1 MVWCA
6 LRPDTI
12 APSRRTA
19 LESLLRRDRW
29 TTVAG
34 LVLLFLLSTW
44 YVLDGAGT
52 GMSTLAMTTWQF
64 PPPRYEYDANVW
76 SWSYAVVM
84 LGMWWVMMVA
94 MMLPS
99 AAPTIL
105 LYARVHRHHQP
116 HARAP
121 HVFLFLL
128 GYLLAWLLFSVAA
141 TLLHAVLE
149 RSGLLHGMLMWSSNA
164 TLTGA
169 LLLLAGAWQLTPLK
183 HACLVQCRGPAAWLS
198 RHWRP
203 GAPGALRMG
212 IHHGL
217 FCVGCCWSLMLLL
230 FAGGVMNL
238 VWIAGLAIL
247 VLLEKLL
254 PHGEW
259 LARVTGALLL
269 LAGCVMFFV

>member
-1 MVWCA
+1 MESCA
-6 LRPDTI
+6 PRPDAITT
-12 APSRRTA
+12 SRATP

-29 TTVAG
+29 LTAAG
-34 LVLLFLLSTW
+34 LLSLCLLSW
-44 YVLDGAGT
+44 WFVLDGAGT
-52 GMSTLAMTTWQF
+52 GMSSLAMTTWEF
-64 PPPRYEYDANVW
+64 PPPFYQGHADGW
-76 SWSYAVVM
+76 SWSYTLVM

-94 MMLPS
+94 MMIPS

-116 HARAP
+116 QAGAP
-121 HVFLFLL
+121 HIFLFLL

-149 RSGLLHGMLMWSSNA
+149 RSGLVHGMLMWSSNA

-183 HACLVQCRGPAAWLS
+183 HACLIQCRGPAAWLS
-198 RHWRP
+198 RHWRD
-203 GAPGALRMG
+203 GAGGALRMG
-212 IHHGL
+212 LHHGL

-238 VWIAGLAIL
+238 VWIAGLAII

-254 PHGEW
+254 PQGEW
-259 LARVTGALLL
+259 LARGSGVVL
-269 LAGCVMFFV
+269 LAAGCMMFFV